1 MRIAHVVET
10 LQVGG
15 AEQMVVALARL
26 QRERGHEVAIACL
39 FGEGPL
45 AARAREAGIELTD
58 CGKRAGL
65 DLAAAMRLRRW
76 LRKRRPEVLHTHNP
90 VPHYYSAAAA
100 AGLGISTLLNTRHGM
115 GASGQTDRRE
125 RLYRWAMGV
134 SDFGVAVCRAACERF
149 VAQEVIPAG
158 KAVTVPNGIDLART
172 KLRSTEARAHLLR
185 SLGVNGNPFVFGS
198 VGRLNALKDQL
209 TMLRAFARLLR
220 ADASVGD
227 PAGPGGGTVLVIAGE
242 GEERPALE
250 REIAA
255 LTLHGHV
262 FLLGQRD
269 DVPELLAGMD
279 AFVLSSRTEGYSL
292 ALVEAAA
299 AGLPIVATDV
309 GGNAEIVQEGVTGRL
324 VPPGDP
330 QALAQAMSELASSE
344 ATLARM
350 GAAAREWAMEHGS
363 LETMYSEYLRLYRGG
378 HTVAAAVTERELH
391 A

>member
-26 QRERGHEVAIACL
+26 QRERGHEVSIACL

-45 AARAREAGIELTD
+45 AARAREAGIEVTD

-76 LRKRRPEVLHTHNP
+76 LRARRPEVLHTHNP
-90 VPHYYSAAAA
+90 VPHYYAVAAG
-100 AGLGISTLLNTRHGM
+100 AGLGIRTVLNTRHGM
-115 GASGQTDRRE
+115 GASGDVGRRE
-125 RLYRWAMGV
+125 RLYRWAMRS
-134 SDFGVAVCRAACERF
+134 SDFGVAVCRAARERF
-149 VAQEVIPAG
+149 VAQGVIPAE
-158 KAVTVPNGIDLART
+158 KAVTVPNGIDLARA
-172 KLRSTEARAHLLR
+172 KPRSAEARARLLQ
-185 SLGVNGNPFVFGS
+185 SLGVAGDPFVFGS
-198 VGRLNALKDQL
+198 VGRLNALKDQV
-209 TMLRAFARLLR
+209 TMLRAFAQVLR
-220 ADASVGD
+220 EFEEH
-227 PAGPGGGTVLVIAGE
+227 AGSPSRGAILVIAGE
-242 GEERPALE
+242 GEQRPALE

-255 LTLHGHV
+255 LALESRA

-269 DVPELLAGMD
+269 DVPEVLASMD

-309 GGNAEIVQEGVTGRL
+309 GGNAEIVEEGVTGRL

-330 QALAQAMSELASSE
+330 QALARAMSALAGSE
-344 ATLARM
+344 AELARM
-350 GAAAREWAMEHGS
+350 RAAGRGWALEHGS
-363 LETMYSEYLRLYRGG
+363 LDAMYQEYLRLYRRGRAP
-378 HTVAAAVTERELH
+378 AAATERELH